1 MIYQAVKLI
10 CEQLNQYFIDEI
22 GEDDTY
28 VKPGNIAL
36 IDAKTEGNGPPG
48 NTNGQE
54 EGILAT
60 LVNMQE
66 EKVLKNLP
74 AYAIRD
80 SEKVVYENPPII
92 LNLYLL
98 FSAVN
103 GNYDKALVYLANVIA
118 FFQGK
123 RSFTNLNTPIR
134 SDLSPPVRDME
145 QFKIIMDLYSPSFE
159 EANYLWGT
167 LGGKQYPY
175 ALYRMRVTPVR
186 RTQKKEIRG
195 VIKEIKIED

>member
-98 FSAVN
+98 FFCCQWE
-103 GNYDKALVYLANVIA
+103 L
-118 FFQGK
+118 
-123 RSFTNLNTPIR
+123 R
-134 SDLSPPVRDME
+134 
-145 QFKIIMDLYSPSFE
+145 
-159 EANYLWGT
+159 
-167 LGGKQYPY
+167 
-175 ALYRMRVTPVR
+175 
-186 RTQKKEIRG
+186 
-195 VIKEIKIED
+195 

>member
-1 MIYQAVKLI
+1 MRIHPSSSTSI
-10 CEQLNQYFIDEI
+10 CC
-22 GEDDTY
+22 
-28 VKPGNIAL
+28 
-36 IDAKTEGNGPPG
+36 
-48 NTNGQE
+48 
-54 EGILAT
+54 
-60 LVNMQE
+60 
-66 EKVLKNLP
+66 
-74 AYAIRD
+74 
-80 SEKVVYENPPII
+80 
-92 LNLYLL
+92 